1 MTAPFPL
8 RGDQAEY
15 EKSAHYWNGRL
26 GATVGYA
33 AKEMPKG
40 HQREVV
46 KETLAEFIASPVPS
60 EELRAMLRT
69 YLK

>member
-1 MTAPFPL
+1 MPAAVDLHRTEGFWL
-8 RGDQAEY
+8 
-15 EKSAHYWNGRL
+15 GRL

-46 KETLAEFIASPVPS
+46 KEALAEFIASPVPS
-60 EELRAMLRT
+60 EELRKMLRI